1 MSLISLARRPPKV
14 NNPKLV
20 KRLVEAQELTD
31 MNVLGSECEEQIDE
45 IWDALHAAIE
55 MASGY
60 ELRNPAIAQTYKW
73 LREHGIHC

>member
-1 MSLISLARRPPKV
+1 MANRTAEKRLSKMS
-14 NNPKLV
+14 NPKLV